1 MKEYVLSIISIGTAL
16 DALGLICHERYKK
29 ITGSALGLLLILVV
43 ILPLPKIVQNLGESL
58 KFEVFDIDVSS
69 GEFNKTAFEEG
80 ISLFVAEKFSLKQ
93 ADVEVEVI
101 SFSSSEMR
109 AERIIITLTGSAAI
123 ADNKKIRQTLEE
135 LDLGAV
141 EVKIEI

>member
-29 ITGSALGLLLILVV
+29 ITSSAMGILLILVV
-43 ILPLPKIVQNLGESL
+43 ILPLPEILQDLGETL
-58 KFEVFDIDVSS
+58 KFEVSDIDMSS
-69 GEFNKTAFEEG
+69 QEFSKVAFEEG
-80 ISLFVAEKFSLKQ
+80 ISLFVAERFSLKQ
-93 ADVEVEVI
+93 ADVEVEAI

-109 AERIIITLTGSAAI
+109 AERIIITLTGSATI